1 MLGGGHY
8 QQRLVD
14 YEGLAQKGGQL
25 GRYGSG
31 SEQRPGRDTRT
42 GRGSKRIEFTE
53 KLICFSVISRGLTSQ
68 MEFRSEAVQR
78 QRRMESIQIQ
88 FNCILAI
95 RSRSSSKPGQR
106 SLPTH
111 LQQRR
116 GRLVGTEGA
125 LGTLGMNFLDPL
137 GLSAAV
143 FRKLPSSALCFP
155 SLRAPNQGP
164 KWVYIKRTS
173 AAPMWAT
180 PPLHTSSYHPDSGKA
195 GSRLNGRMCRGE
207 SGSVPGTS
215 SPGPGWRGWGWCRE
229 SVITH

>member
-1 MLGGGHY
+1 M
-8 QQRLVD
+8 
-14 YEGLAQKGGQL
+14 AQKGGQL

-78 QRRMESIQIQ
+78 QWRMESIQIQ
-88 FNCILAI
+88 FSCILVI

-125 LGTLGMNFLDPL
+125 LGTLGTNFLDPL

-155 SLRAPNQGP
+155 SLQAPNQGP
-164 KWVYIKRTS
+164 KWVYIKTTS

-180 PPLHTSSYHPDSGKA
+180 PSLHTSSYHPDSGKA
-195 GSRLNGRMCRGE
+195 GSRLNGRRCRGE
-207 SGSVPGTS
+207 SSSVPGTS
-215 SPGPGWRGWGWCRE
+215 SPGPGCRGWGWWGE